1 MTHPDIVLV
10 GAGLTVNS
18 CLEASDQLRS
28 EGVEAR
34 VLNVINPNSLD
45 EGFENM
51 IAGGKPLLT
60 VYNGHPRVLR
70 QAVADALL
78 SGYVRPSKVKGL
90 GFTIGNTGTFAEMQS
105 WTGLDGKGVYEAARS
120 LL

>member
-51 IAGGKPLLT
+51 IAGG
-60 VYNGHPRVLR
+60 NH
-70 QAVADALL
+70 
-78 SGYVRPSKVKGL
+78 S
-90 GFTIGNTGTFAEMQS
+90 
-105 WTGLDGKGVYEAARS
+105 
-120 LL
+120 